1 MVNTLLTP
9 LQIMVNILI
18 KTSLNRPTDFYSYGP
33 LPVLSTK
40 KTSVIYLWFM
50 YNPIEITSYN

>member
-1 MVNTLLTP
+1 MLTP

-40 KTSVIYLWFM
+40 KTPVIYLWFM